1 MIALAV
7 SNLRR
12 VGTMLLYHGVVMLS
26 SVGVGSFV
34 RVGHGLGALSRVRF
48 VRVDFP
54 RRICAYMEVVEGEV
68 YPRLRWYGWWV
79 LSAWLVWV
87 KILSKEC

>member
-34 RVGHGLGALSRVRF
+34 RVGHGLGAFSRVKF
-48 VRVDFP
+48 VRVYMRIYGFVNAVVCP
-54 RRICAYMEVVEGEV
+54 R
-68 YPRLRWYGWWV
+68 
-79 LSAWLVWV
+79 
-87 KILSKEC
+87 